1 MTHLPT
7 AVFQAGLPE
16 WLTNA
21 VGLAGTLVLVLIIV
35 AIGGTVY
42 KSMTGGIEWPE
53 DREEDENTLT
63 RSHDDDDEWKYH

>member
-1 MTHLPT
+1 MTPLPT
-7 AVFQAGLPE
+7 LALQTGLPE

-21 VGLAGTLVLVLIIV
+21 VGLAGTLVLVLILI

-53 DREEDENTLT
+53 DREDDDTVQ